1 MTRWK
6 KIGSWI
12 LGLIMIFLF
21 FIAWYKHTYSMK
33 VAKRFEVNS
42 PSAKNRILI
51 AMQGSEFKDS
61 LVNGVI
67 NELKSKSVYIS
78 VIDVSDLSEV
88 NQESWSTIIVIHT
101 WENWKP
107 QGDARLFIEK
117 VKDKEKLIVL
127 STSGQGNYKIEGVD
141 GITSASKL
149 NEASGKAKEI
159 TERLAKLI
167 NVSEN

>member
-12 LGLIMIFLF
+12 LGVIMIFLL
-21 FIAWYKHTYSMK
+21 FIVWYKHTFSMK
-33 VAKRFEVNS
+33 ATKHFEINR
-42 PSAKNRILI
+42 PTAKNRILI

-61 LVNGVI
+61 LVNDVI
-67 NELKSKSVYIS
+67 TELKSKSVYIS

-88 NQESWSTIIVIHT
+88 KEESWSAIIVIHT

-107 QGDARLFIEK
+107 QEDARLFIEK
-117 VKDKEKLIVL
+117 VKDKDKLIVL
-127 STSGQGNYKIEGVD
+127 STSGQGSYKIEGVD

-149 NEASGKAKEI
+149 NEVSNKSKEI
-159 TERLAKLI
+159 TERLTKLI
-167 NVSEN
+167 IVSDN